1 MSSFLSN
8 LITVPQKQVQIAI
21 VGMTGSG
28 KTVLVST
35 LAMKM
40 SQMADRGVFLSPIG
54 DNRRQTLQYV
64 QQNWKIL
71 NRGEWPPSTPAGE
84 IVQLQWELSTENNV
98 AAVRFAD
105 CAGQDVRAIFDQN
118 TFSSLS
124 LSKDLRD
131 IFLYLNRSNI
141 LLFLVNMEDILGRSD
156 KQSMKNVLN
165 VDQMI
170 YVLNQPTDIP
180 RKCAVV
186 LSQYDKYKPEVD
198 QQFGGNVLE
207 YLRAHLPQLHGQ
219 YVRNKSFEI
228 IPVAAVEQ
236 TKTIVEN
243 GNVRK
248 VPAPDFTSYNLEA
261 LIHWLASAVDELEP
275 QIKKQQPTEL
285 NPVEKGCFI
294 PDESPNPI
302 ITVVKEKYTTGC
314 LTALTGCSSILWGSF
329 FVLMS
334 FCFLGM
340 GFTEPACNPG
350 FKIFFYCFALGFF
363 ILFLFYW
370 FSLRKQK
377 QKE

>member
-8 LITVPQKQVQIAI
+8 LIAVPQQQVQIAI

-64 QQNWKIL
+64 QQNWKTL

-98 AAVRFAD
+98 ASVRFVD

-141 LLFLVNMEDILGRSD
+141 VLFLVNMEDILGRSD
-156 KQSMKNVLN
+156 KQSLKNVLN

-170 YVLNQPTDIP
+170 YVLNQRSDIP

-198 QQFGGNVLE
+198 QQFGGDVLE
-207 YLRAHLPQLHGQ
+207 YLRAYLPQLHGQ
-219 YVRNKSFEI
+219 YVQNKSFEI

-236 TKTIVEN
+236 TQTIVEN

-248 VPAPDFTSYNLEA
+248 VPSPGFTSYNLET
-261 LIHWLASAVDELEP
+261 LIRWLASAVDELEP
-275 QIKKQQPTEL
+275 QIQKQPEI
-285 NPVEKGCFI
+285 NPVEKGCFT
-294 PDESPNPI
+294 DESPNPI

-314 LTALTGCSSILWGSF
+314 LTALTGCSSLLWGSF
-329 FVLMS
+329 LILMC

-340 GFTEPACNPG
+340 GITEPVCNQG
-350 FKIFFYCFALGFF
+350 VKSFFYCLALGFF
-363 ILFLFYW
+363 ILFLFCW
-370 FSLRKQK
+370 FYLRKQK
-377 QKE
+377 E

>member
-8 LITVPQKQVQIAI
+8 LIAVPQKQVQIAI

-54 DNRRQTLQYV
+54 ENRRQTLQYV
-64 QQNWKIL
+64 QQNWKTL

-98 AAVRFAD
+98 ASVRFAD

-118 TFSSLS
+118 AFSSLS
-124 LSKDLRD
+124 LTRDLRD

-141 LLFLVNMEDILGRSD
+141 ILFLVNMEDILGRTD
-156 KQSMKNVLN
+156 KQSLKNVLN

-170 YVLNQPTDIP
+170 YVLNQTPGIP

-198 QQFGGNVLE
+198 QNFGGDVLE
-207 YLRAHLPQLHGQ
+207 YLRAYLPQLHGQ

-236 TKTIVEN
+236 TQTIVEN

-248 VPAPDFTSYNLEA
+248 VPAPGFTSYNLEA
-261 LIHWLASAVDELEP
+261 LIHWLASSVDELEP
-275 QIKKQQPTEL
+275 QIQKQPEEI
-285 NPVEKGCFI
+285 NPVEKRCFV
-294 PDESPNPI
+294 PDDSPNPI
-302 ITVVKEKYTTGC
+302 ITAVKEKYTTGC
-314 LTALTGCSSILWGSF
+314 LTAVTGCSSLLWGSF
-329 FVLMS
+329 LILLC

-340 GFTEPACNPG
+340 GYTESDCNPCYKNVFYG
-350 FKIFFYCFALGFF
+350 FAFGFF
-363 ILFLFYW
+363 ILFLLYR
-370 FSLRKQK
+370 FSLGKP
-377 QKE
+377 KEKE